1 MDPTRITT
9 PLLILYDSVQWMSG
23 SPTFS
28 KSAWCSVTTP
38 NGGTSDPPKIVWS
51 PISLVAWIDSINRG
65 KTVTEPVCP
74 VEIIGGAS
82 GSSLGLGLRPWLP
95 STSLGTSSSSSSTS
109 SSSSSTWTCDGRSSS
124 WCLSMEK
131 IYDFFW
137 EAKYINAF

>member
-1 MDPTRITT
+1 MGPPVWT
-9 PLLILYDSVQWMSG
+9 PPENYNAAAKYYMIRSNESG

-74 VEIIGGAS
+74 VEIGGAS

-131 IYDFFW
+131 ISRCFL
-137 EAKYINAF
+137 K